1 MRIITAGSTDNADG
15 ADVIL
20 KLLAARRGGGGI
32 VVEAFAEGSSRALG
46 LPRHVASTGKQAGNG
61 DIFVDVLPVEA
72 GAAELDAF
80 ALGRGRVQQARKPS
94 QWHAQRAAIAQLD
107 PHRVFVKSNCRR
119 RNAHACRATIKM
131 RGQRQSG

>member
-1 MRIITAGSTDNADG
+1 MRTITAGSTDNADG

-32 VVEAFAEGSSRALG
+32 VFAEGSSRALG

-80 ALGRGRVQQARKPS
+80 ALGRGRVQQARKPGL
-94 QWHAQRAAIAQLD
+94 WRDNLD
-107 PHRVFVKSNCRR
+107 EN
-119 RNAHACRATIKM
+119 
-131 RGQRQSG
+131 G

>member
-1 MRIITAGSTDNADG
+1 MRTITAGSTDNADG

-20 KLLAARRGGGGI
+20 KLLAARQGGGGI

-80 ALGRGRVQQARKPS
+80 ALGRGRVQQARKPG

-119 RNAHACRATIKM
+119 RNSHAMPSRLVP
-131 RGQRQSG
+131 GVQ

>member
-1 MRIITAGSTDNADG
+1 MRTITAGSTDNADG

-32 VVEAFAEGSSRALG
+32 VFAEGSSRALG

-72 GAAELDAF
+72 GAAELDV
-80 ALGRGRVQQARKPS
+80 RPS
-94 QWHAQRAAIAQLD
+94 LSSTHIACS
-107 PHRVFVKSNCRR
+107 SNRTAVAEMLMPCP
-119 RNAHACRATIKM
+119 
-131 RGQRQSG
+131 QD